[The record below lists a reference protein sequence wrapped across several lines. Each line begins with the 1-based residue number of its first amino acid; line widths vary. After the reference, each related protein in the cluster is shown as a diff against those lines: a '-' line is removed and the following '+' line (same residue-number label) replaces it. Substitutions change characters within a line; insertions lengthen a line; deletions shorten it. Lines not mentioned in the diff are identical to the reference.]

1 MKILA
6 VCGMG
11 FGSSLMLK
19 MTADRV
25 IQKKGIN
32 AEVEA
37 TDIGT
42 AESVQA
48 DLILTNNEFA
58 SQLEGGKSAVKA
70 IMNMASEEE
79 VGKAIDEFLENNK

>member
-25 IQKKGIN
+25 LKKKDIK
-32 AEVEA
+32 ADVEA

-42 AESVQA
+42 ASGIKA

-58 SQLEGGKSAVKA
+58 KQLQGGDAEVVA
-70 IMNMASEEE
+70 IMNVASEDE
-79 VGKAIDEFLENNK
+79 VGKAIEGYLNK

>member
-25 IQKKGIN
+25 LKKLGVK
-32 AEVEA
+32 ADVEA
-37 TDIGT
+37 CDIGT
-42 AESVQA
+42 AGGMQA
-48 DLILTNNEFA
+48 DLILTNAEFA
-58 SQLEGGKSAVKA
+58 KQLAGGQAPVAA
-70 IMNMASEEE
+70 ILNMASEDE
-79 VGKAIDEFLENNK
+79 VEKALKENLDL

>member
-25 IQKKGIN
+25 LKKHGIK
-32 AEVEA
+32 ADVEA
-37 TDIGT
+37 CDIGT
-42 AESVQA
+42 ANGIQA
-48 DLILTNNEFA
+48 DLILTNQEFV
-58 SQLEGGKSAVKA
+58 SQLEGGRADVKA
-70 IMNMASEEE
+70 IKNIASETE
-79 VGKAIDEFLENNK
+79 VEQAILAHLGT

>member
-25 IQKKGIN
+25 LKKKDIK
-32 AEVEA
+32 ADVEA

-42 AESVQA
+42 ANSMQA

-58 SQLEGGKSAVKA
+58 KQLQGNDAEVVA
-70 IMNMASEEE
+70 ILNVASEDE
-79 VGKAIDEFLENNK
+79 VGKAIDAYLEK

>member
-1 MKILA
+1 MKILC

-19 MTADRV
+19 MTADKV
-25 IQKKGIN
+25 IKKKGLK
-32 AEVEA
+32 ATVEA

-42 AESVQA
+42 AGSTPV

-58 SQLEGGKSAVKA
+58 SQLKGGKSEVRAVV
-70 IMNMASEEE
+70 NVASEEE
-79 VGKAIDEFLENNK
+79 VEKAINDFLESQ

>member
-25 IQKKGIN
+25 LKKLDVK

-42 AESVQA
+42 ASSMTA

-58 SQLEGGKSAVKA
+58 AQLEGKGTDVVAVL
-70 IMNMASEEE
+70 NVASEAEVEE
-79 VGKAIDEFLENNK
+79 AINKHLNK

>member
-25 IQKKGIN
+25 LKKKGIKGD
-32 AEVEA
+32 VETA
-37 TDIGT
+37 DIGT
-42 AESVQA
+42 ASSINA
-48 DLILTNNEFA
+48 DLILTNNEFV
-58 SQLEGGKSAVKA
+58 SQLEGRQADVAA
-70 IMNMASEEE
+70 ILNVASEEE
-79 VGKAIDEFLENNK
+79 VEKAIMDHLEKNK

>member
-1 MKILA
+1 MKILC

-11 FGSSLMLK
+11 FGSSLLLK
-19 MTADRV
+19 MTAERAL
-25 IQKKGIN
+25 QKKGVS

-42 AESVQA
+42 ASSVKA

-58 SQLEGGKSAVKA
+58 SQLQGGSTVVKA
-70 IMNMASEEE
+70 IKNMASEDE
-79 VGKAIDEFLENNK
+79 VAEAIDEFMNA

>member
-25 IQKKGIN
+25 LKKKGIP
-32 AEVEA
+32 ADVEA
-37 TDIGT
+37 CDIGT
-42 AESVQA
+42 ASGMQA

-58 SQLEGGKSAVKA
+58 SQLKGGSAEVAA
-70 IMNMASEEE
+70 IKNVASEAE
-79 VGKAIDEFLENNK
+79 VEQAITEYLEKR

>member
-1 MKILA
+1 MKILC

-19 MTADRV
+19 MTVEKV
-25 IQKKGIN
+25 IQKKGLN
-32 AEVEA
+32 AEAEA

-42 AESVQA
+42 ASGTQA

-58 SQLEGGKSAVKA
+58 SQLEGGPAPVKA
-70 IMNMASEEE
+70 VMNMASEAE
-79 VGKAIDEFLENNK
+79 VEKAIDEYLDSK

>member
-25 IQKKGIN
+25 IEKKGIQ

-37 TDIGT
+37 ADIGT
-42 AESVQA
+42 ASGMKA

-58 SQLEGGKSAVKA
+58 SQLSGGTAVVKA
-70 IMNMASEEE
+70 IINVASEGE
-79 VGKAIDEFLENNK
+79 VEKAIDEYLNAQK

>member
-25 IQKKGIN
+25 IKKKDIK
-32 AEVEA
+32 ADVEA

-42 AESVQA
+42 ASSMSA
-48 DLILTNNEFA
+48 DLILTNSEFA
-58 SQLEGGKSAVKA
+58 KQLQGGNATVVA
-70 IMNMASEEE
+70 IKNVASEDE
-79 VGKAIDEFLENNK
+79 VGKAIEEYLEK

>member
-25 IQKKGIN
+25 LKNNDIKG
-32 AEVEA
+32 EVEA

-42 AESVQA
+42 ASGMQA

-58 SQLEGGKSAVKA
+58 KQLEGGGTPVIAIKNVASADEVEEAIKSH
-70 IMNMASEEE
+70 I
-79 VGKAIDEFLENNK
+79 NK

>member
-1 MKILA
+1 MKVLC

-19 MTADRV
+19 MTAERV
-25 IQKKGIN
+25 LQNKGVQ

-42 AESVQA
+42 ASSTKA

-58 SQLEGGKSAVKA
+58 SQLSGGGTEVKA
-70 IMNMASEEE
+70 IHNMASQDE
-79 VGKAIDEFLENNK
+79 VEAAIDEFLNK

>member
-1 MKILA
+1 MKILC

-11 FGSSLMLK
+11 FGSSLLLK
-19 MTADRV
+19 MTAERAL
-25 IQKKGIN
+25 QKKGVS

-42 AESVQA
+42 ASSVKA

-58 SQLEGGKSAVKA
+58 SQLQGGPTPVKA
-70 IMNMASEEE
+70 IKNMASEDE
-79 VGKAIDEFLENNK
+79 VAEVIDAFLNE

>member
-25 IQKKGIN
+25 LKNKGIKGD
-32 AEVEA
+32 VEA

-42 AESVQA
+42 ANSMKA

-58 SQLEGGKSAVKA
+58 KQLEGGDAKVVA
-70 IMNMASEEE
+70 IMNVASEDE
-79 VGKAIDEFLENNK
+79 VAKAIEGYLAK